1 VHTAKKMGAQ
11 VVAGVRK
18 KQLEDAR
25 SLGVSAV
32 AIDDDEAIAKLDPV
46 DAHRRYS
53 GR

>member
-25 SLGVSAV
+25 SSASLPWQLM
-32 AIDDDEAIAKLDPV
+32 DDEAMRSSIQ
-46 DAHRRYS
+46 
-53 GR
+53 